1 MQVPRFSRLK
11 TRYGNRDATDFAR
24 FHTVAYVFPSENSA
38 FHTVWQASKR
48 KRSSWTL
55 QANKLNATGKALKKD
70 IISEQPTDY
79 QHITKSS
86 KKCVFFIQKVCR
98 SKYSIL
104 VQIRKQVFNIS
115 QLTFAK
121 GKKRYG
127 QFLFSPHEKFSPVFF
142 FCLNMIIYPMRRSR
156 CFVFWQLCSN
166 CQILTLSKPKR
177 TVTPYMYICLPNL
190 CPSGFSV

>member
-1 MQVPRFSRLK
+1 M
-11 TRYGNRDATDFAR
+11 
-24 FHTVAYVFPSENSA
+24 
-38 FHTVWQASKR
+38 
-48 KRSSWTL
+48 
-55 QANKLNATGKALKKD
+55 NATGKALKKD

-156 CFVFWQLCSN
+156 CFVFDEQMKLRSSQN
-166 CQILTLSKPKR
+166 VKTKAYS
-177 TVTPYMYICLPNL
+177 YAFMYICPPRL
-190 CPSGFSV
+190 CPYGAFSKV